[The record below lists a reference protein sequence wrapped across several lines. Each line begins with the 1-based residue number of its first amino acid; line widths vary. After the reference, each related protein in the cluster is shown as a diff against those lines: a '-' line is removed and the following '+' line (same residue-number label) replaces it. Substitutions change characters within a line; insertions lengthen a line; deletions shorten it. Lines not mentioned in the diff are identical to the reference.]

1 MLASSFP
8 SYPMR
13 SHCIPNVLGVNP
25 RRAKSEVI
33 EYLVKMGVIVI
44 CAGGGGIPTTYR
56 PGDSL
61 IAAETVIDKDRAD
74 ALLARELKADVLCW
88 LLVASV
94 GPNWP
99 VRTPHAVSCSLPI
112 PERKR
117 TISSMHLLILT
128 TGEWTLCRGFSPSSR
143 G

>member
-74 ALLARELKADVLCW
+74 ALLARELKADVYFEAAY
-88 LLVASV
+88 LVTARSP
-94 GPNWP
+94 GIAFERLKHRRLRPREP
-99 VRTPHAVSCSLPI
+99 AVARFQRL
-112 PERKR
+112 
-117 TISSMHLLILT
+117 
-128 TGEWTLCRGFSPSSR
+128 SSR
-143 G
+143 LSV